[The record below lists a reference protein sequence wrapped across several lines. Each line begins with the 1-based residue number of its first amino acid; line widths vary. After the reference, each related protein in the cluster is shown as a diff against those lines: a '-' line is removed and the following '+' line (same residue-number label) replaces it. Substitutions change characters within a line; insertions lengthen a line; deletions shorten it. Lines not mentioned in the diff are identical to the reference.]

1 MKSNINDW
9 YPLLIFS
16 SVHCQEF
23 PWRDKRKHQVVGCID
38 LLLKSPN
45 HHIRNKWQSE
55 RRIDILSLAMAILR
69 RKVITVQILQERFFG
84 NINLKHLFVQCSWL
98 LKLPIFFTTWNIGKM
113 ITVNFFEFQKQ
124 YMTENWVYVKSAY
137 VLIYSKGFC
146 FLLEWSVS
154 KGPGQ
159 EFSRYLIWCWAE
171 KIWQKIFDIIIH
183 QTHYEKSVWSRAFN
197 QFTIACELDMINAI
211 SAADIAFI
219 MSSSQA
225 IVNWLNALD
234 QTDFS

>member
-1 MKSNINDW
+1 MSFTISAFVPWCACGMKSNINDW

-98 LKLPIFFTTWNIGKM
+98 LKLPIFLQPGILERWLLSTFLNFRNSTWLKI
-113 ITVNFFEFQKQ
+113 
-124 YMTENWVYVKSAY
+124 KSM
-137 VLIYSKGFC
+137 L
-146 FLLEWSVS
+146 
-154 KGPGQ
+154 
-159 EFSRYLIWCWAE
+159 
-171 KIWQKIFDIIIH
+171 
-183 QTHYEKSVWSRAFN
+183 
-197 QFTIACELDMINAI
+197 
-211 SAADIAFI
+211 
-219 MSSSQA
+219 SQPM
-225 IVNWLNALD
+225 
-234 QTDFS
+234 F